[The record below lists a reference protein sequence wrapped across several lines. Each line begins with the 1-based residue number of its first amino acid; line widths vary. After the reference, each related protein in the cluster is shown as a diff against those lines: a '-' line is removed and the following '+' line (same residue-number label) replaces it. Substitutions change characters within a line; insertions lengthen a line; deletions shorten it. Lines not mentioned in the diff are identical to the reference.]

1 MTNSKDIDV
10 VAVPDASSS
19 DDGHASKEIGDIAVT
34 EVNTGIEVKNT
45 SRWRKIVGYVW
56 DSVEG
61 DPEYRQYV
69 QRLDL
74 FFL

>member
-1 MTNSKDIDV
+1 MATTKEIVPVVESDTNSDNEKVTKDLGPV
-10 VAVPDASSS
+10 
-19 DDGHASKEIGDIAVT
+19 KVT
-34 EVNTGIEVKNT
+34 ETAIDEAKTT
-45 SRWRKIVGYVW
+45 SWWRKIVGYVW

-61 DPEYRQYV
+61 DVEYRRYV

>member
-1 MTNSKDIDV
+1 MATPKEIDV
-10 VAVPDASSS
+10 VVASATSS
-19 DDGHASKEIGDIAVT
+19 FDNDNTSKEVGDIAVT
-34 EVNTGIEVKNT
+34 EVNTGSEVKTT

-61 DPEYRQYV
+61 DPEYRRYV

>member
-1 MTNSKDIDV
+1 MVTPKEIDAV
-10 VAVPDASSS
+10 VASAASSF
-19 DDGHASKEIGDIAVT
+19 DNDNTSKEVGDIAVT
-34 EVNTGIEVKNT
+34 EVNTGSDVKTT

-61 DPEYRQYV
+61 DPEYRRYV

>member
-1 MTNSKDIDV
+1 MATSKDIDSV
-10 VAVPDASSS
+10 VAPDTSSS
-19 DDGHASKEIGDIAVT
+19 DDDHTSKEVGAIAVT
-34 EVNTGIEVKNT
+34 EVNIGSEFRTT

-61 DPEYRQYV
+61 DPKYRRYV